1 MRRRGIIWWILNS
14 MIWKQIIIRPLF
26 NILIIFLALF
36 HWNLWRAIIAITL
49 IFRLALI
56 KFTSASAQMSHNM
69 SDIQPK
75 LNEIQEKYK
84 DDPNKMAEETMKIF
98 KKEWKSPL
106 KWCLR
111 LLIQLPIFAWL
122 YWVIYCMANWQIEAD
137 RLYSFFYNFWSR
149 FIPNWIEDGW
159 NITTTFLGMD
169 LLATKNI
176 ILAII
181 TAVLMFFQTKLTTL
195 VQPKQPKTQK
205 MPNGQTMP
213 DPSKMMWGMS
223 RIMAF
228 MMWWMVYMFQAALW
242 LYIVVTTIFSICQYA
257 RQYRSLLHAKRL
269 ELNNKP
275 TIVKG

>member
-1 MRRRGIIWWILNS
+1 
-14 MIWKQIIIRPLF
+14 MIWKQMIIRPLF
-26 NILIIFLALF
+26 NILIVFLAVF

-84 DDPNKMAEETMKIF
+84 DDPNRQAEEVMKVF

-137 RLYSFFYNFWSR
+137 WLYSFFYSFWNH
-149 FIPNWIEDGW
+149 FIPDWEGS
-159 NITTTFLGMD
+159 NITTTFLWMD
-169 LLATKNI
+169 LLATKNVV
-176 ILAII
+176 LAII
-181 TAVLMFFQTKLTTL
+181 TAVLMFVQTKLTTL
-195 VQPKQPKTQK
+195 VQPKQKAQTL
-205 MPNGQTMP
+205 PNWQSMP
-213 DPSKMMWGMS
+213 DPSKMMWWMS

-228 MMWWMVYMFQAALW
+228 MMWWMVFMFQAALW

>member
-1 MRRRGIIWWILNS
+1 
-14 MIWKQIIIRPLF
+14 MIWKQLIIRPLF
-26 NILIIFLALF
+26 NILIIFLAVF
-36 HWNLWRAIIAITL
+36 QWNLWRAIIAITL
-49 IFRLALI
+49 IFRLVLI
-56 KFTSASAQMSHNM
+56 KFTSASTQMAHNM

-84 DDPNKMAEETMKIF
+84 DDPNRMAEETMKIF
-98 KKEWKSPL
+98 KKEWKSPF

-137 RLYSFFYNFWSR
+137 WLYSFFYSFWNR
-149 FIPNWIEDGW
+149 FIPNWIDW
-159 NITTTFLGMD
+159 NENIITTFLWVD

-176 ILAII
+176 VLAVT

-195 VQPKQPKTQK
+195 VQPKQKAQK
-205 MPNGQTMP
+205 LPNWQEMP

-223 RIMAF
+223 WFMAIF
-228 MMWWMVYMFQAALW
+228 MWFMVYALQAAMW
-242 LYIVVTTIFSICQYA
+242 LYMVTTTIFSICQYT

>member
-1 MRRRGIIWWILNS
+1 

-26 NILIIFLALF
+26 NILILFLALF

-84 DDPNKMAEETMKIF
+84 DDPNRMAEETMKIF

-137 RLYSFFYNFWSR
+137 WLYSFFYNFWNE
-149 FIPNWIEDGW
+149 FIPDGEW
-159 NITTTFLGMD
+159 NTIITTFMWMD
-169 LLATKNI
+169 LLATKNR

-195 VQPKQPKTQK
+195 VQPKQKPQK
-205 MPNGQTMP
+205 LPTWQNMP
-213 DPSKMMWGMS
+213 DPSKMMSWMS
-223 RIMAF
+223 RMMAF
-228 MMWWMVYMFQAALW
+228 MMWWMVYVFQAALW

>member
-1 MRRRGIIWWILNS
+1 MKRRGIIWWILNS
-14 MIWKQIIIRPLF
+14 VIWKQIIIRPLF
-26 NILIIFLALF
+26 NILILFLALF

-84 DDPNKMAEETMKIF
+84 DDPNRMAEETMKIF
-98 KKEWKSPL
+98 KKEWKSPF

-137 RLYSFFYNFWSR
+137 WLYSFFYNFWND
-149 FIPNWIEDGW
+149 FIPDGEW
-159 NITTTFLGMD
+159 NTIITTFMWMD
-169 LLATKNI
+169 LLATKNR

-195 VQPKQPKTQK
+195 VQPKQKPQK
-205 MPNGQTMP
+205 LPTWQNMP
-213 DPSKMMWGMS
+213 DPSKMMSWMS
-223 RIMAF
+223 RMMAF
-228 MMWWMVYMFQAALW
+228 MMWWMVYVLQAAMW
-242 LYIVVTTIFSICQYA
+242 LYMVCTTIFSICQYA

>member
-1 MRRRGIIWWILNS
+1 MRRRGIIGWILNS
-14 MIWKQIIIRPLF
+14 MIWKQLIIRPFF
-26 NILIIFLALF
+26 NILIVFLALF
-36 HWNLWRAIIAITL
+36 HGNLWRAIIAITL
-49 IFRLALI
+49 IFRLVLI
-56 KFTSASAQMSHNM
+56 KFTSASVQMSHNM

-84 DDPNKMAEETMKIF
+84 DDPNRMAEETMKIF

-137 RLYSFFYNFWSR
+137 WLYSFFYSFWNK
-149 FIPNWIEDGW
+149 FISEWIDW
-159 NITTTFLGMD
+159 SWSIITTFYGID
-169 LLATKNI
+169 LLASKNLV
-176 ILAII
+176 LAII
-181 TAVLMFFQTKLTTL
+181 TAVLTFFQTKLTTL
-195 VQPKQPKTQK
+195 VQPKQKAQK
-205 MPNGQTMP
+205 LPNWQAMP
-213 DPSKMMWGMS
+213 DPSKMMWAMS
-223 RIMAF
+223 RMMAF
-228 MMWWMVYMFQAALW
+228 MMWWMVYALPSAIW
-242 LYIVVTTIFSICQYA
+242 LYMMVTALFSICQYA

>member
-1 MRRRGIIWWILNS
+1 MKRRWFIGWILNS
-14 MIWKQIIIRPLF
+14 IIWKQLIIRPLF

-36 HWNLWRAIIAITL
+36 NGKLWWAIIAITL
-49 IFRLALI
+49 IFRFALI

-98 KKEWKSPL
+98 KKEWKSPF

-111 LLIQLPIFAWL
+111 MFIQIPIFAWL
-122 YWVIYCMANWQIEAD
+122 YWVIYCIANWQIEAD
-137 RLYSFFYNFWSR
+137 RLYSFFYNFWSK
-149 FIPNWIEDGW
+149 FISEWIDWSW
-159 NITTTFLGMD
+159 NIITTFFWLD
-169 LLATKNI
+169 LLATKNVL
-176 ILAII
+176 LAII
-181 TAVLMFFQTKLTTL
+181 TAVLMFFQMKLTTL
-195 VQPKQPKTQK
+195 VQPKQKSQK
-205 MPNGQTMP
+205 LPNGQEMP
-213 DPSKMMWGMS
+213 DPSKMMWWMS
-223 RIMAF
+223 FFMAL
-228 MMWWMVYMFQAALW
+228 MMWFMVYALQAAMW
-242 LYIVVTTIFSICQYA
+242 LYMVTTTLFSICQYA

>member
-1 MRRRGIIWWILNS
+1 MRRRGIIGWILNS

-26 NILIIFLALF
+26 NILILFLALF

-84 DDPNKMAEETMKIF
+84 DDPNRMAEETMKIF

-137 RLYSFFYNFWSR
+137 WLYSFFYNFWNE
-149 FIPNWIEDGW
+149 FIPDGEW
-159 NITTTFLGMD
+159 NTIITTFMWMD
-169 LLATKNI
+169 LLATKNR

-195 VQPKQPKTQK
+195 VQPKQKPQK
-205 MPNGQTMP
+205 LPTWQNMP
-213 DPSKMMWGMS
+213 DPSKMMSWMS
-223 RIMAF
+223 RMMAF
-228 MMWWMVYMFQAALW
+228 MMWWMVYVFQAALW

>member
-1 MRRRGIIWWILNS
+1 
-14 MIWKQIIIRPLF
+14 MIWKQLIIRPLF
-26 NILIIFLALF
+26 NILIVFLAVF

-49 IFRLALI
+49 VFRLVLI

-84 DDPNKMAEETMKIF
+84 DDPNRMAEETMKIF
-98 KKEWKSPL
+98 KKEWKSPF

-137 RLYSFFYNFWSR
+137 RLYSFFYKFWNQFLPSGIEWNSNIMTNF
-149 FIPNWIEDGW
+149 FGI
-159 NITTTFLGMD
+159 D

-176 ILAII
+176 ILAVI
-181 TAVLMFFQTKLTTL
+181 TAVLMFFQMKLTTL
-195 VQPKQPKTQK
+195 VQPKQPAQK
-205 MPNGQTMP
+205 LPTWQNMPNP
-213 DPSKMMWGMS
+213 AK
-223 RIMAF
+223 
-228 MMWWMVYMFQAALW
+228 MMWWMSRGMSIFMWFMVYALQAAMW
-242 LYIVVTTIFSICQYA
+242 LYMVTTTIFSICQYT

-269 ELNNKP
+269 EFRDKP

>member
-1 MRRRGIIWWILNS
+1 

-26 NILIIFLALF
+26 NILILFLALF

-84 DDPNKMAEETMKIF
+84 DDPNRMAEETMKIF

-111 LLIQLPIFAWL
+111 LLIQLPIFAGL

-137 RLYSFFYNFWSR
+137 WLYSFFYNFWNK
-149 FIPNWIEDGW
+149 FIPDGEW
-159 NITTTFLGMD
+159 NTIITTFMWMD
-169 LLATKNI
+169 LLATKNR

-195 VQPKQPKTQK
+195 VQPKQKPQK
-205 MPNGQTMP
+205 LPNWQNMP
-213 DPSKMMWGMS
+213 DPSKMMSWMS
-223 RIMAF
+223 RMMAF